1 MHERRISFPRFGG
14 QGRACFLASGL
25 LILGG
30 LLLLIFLPPQS
41 HLHAGQGAAAPAS
54 SLRIEP
60 AEITLHGP
68 GASHGLLI
76 SHLQPD
82 GRWVDVTAKAAL
94 TSSAPAIAAAGTGAR
109 IVAQADGQ
117 AMIEVQYAGLGGRVP
132 VKVAGSAGPRDISF
146 NQQVIPLLTRFGCNQ
161 GSCHG
166 KGVGQNGFRLSLR
179 GYAPEW
185 DHDWI
190 TREFMGRRIDRLN
203 PAASLL
209 LRKPAAQAPHEGGRA
224 LPAGGPGYETLRAWI
239 AADAPGPA
247 KDESPVVKLELLGGE
262 RKLAIGQTQPL
273 LVRAHMADGGVRD
286 VTWLSQF
293 FSNEPSVVSV
303 GEDGLV
309 TGVGQGEGVV
319 RVHFLEHVAVAG
331 FRLPRPQAPPAA
343 LYAKRLNVVD
353 EHVFEKLKSLGIPP
367 SGDCDD
373 AVFLRRASLDA
384 TGTLPTP
391 QRVRE
396 FMADARPD
404 KRARLIDELLASP
417 EYVDFWTQQF
427 SDLLQNRKERDHDVR
442 GAKGVRAMHGWLRRL
457 IAENRPWDQIT
468 RQVLT
473 ASGDTDAS
481 PQIGY
486 FVVTVG
492 ESGRAEESEVAAS
505 VAQAFLGT
513 RIGCAKCHNHP
524 LEKYT
529 QDDYYHFAAFFS
541 RMSFKRQEPG
551 KGATTLTSFSREEE
565 EHRKR
570 ITEMES
576 KLEAE
581 KKAAEGKS
589 GKEAEQATKKVADRT
604 RELDEA
610 RKRLAEFR
618 YKPPAVRQPRTG
630 RMMAAQPLDRKS
642 IRFEGGGDPR
652 QALADWITDPAND
665 SFSGNMVN
673 RLWRHYMGV
682 GLVEPV
688 DDLRASNPPTNREL
702 YDALRSEFVAGRYDL
717 KRIMRLIMNSR
728 AYQLSSATV
737 PGNEQDRRW
746 HSHYFARRMGAEPM
760 LDAISQASGVPD
772 KFAGYPVGTRAI
784 QLPDPSVG
792 SYFLGLF
799 GRSDRVTACACERN
813 GEVTLPQ
820 LLHLQNGSWIKEKLE
835 APEGRLAALLK
846 AGGAPEKMV
855 QEICL
860 ATVGRMPRPAEL
872 DAVKRALQAGDKV
885 DEVMIDLYWALL
897 NSREFVFN
905 H

>member
-1 MHERRISFPRFGG
+1 MHDRKIRFPHSGG
-14 QGRACFLASGL
+14 QGRACFIASLL

-30 LLLLIFLPPQS
+30 LLLFIPPQT
-41 HLHAGQGAAAPAS
+41 HLHAGQGAAAAKPAN

-60 AEITLHGP
+60 TQITLQGP

-82 GRWVDVTAKAAL
+82 GRWLDVTAKASI
-94 TSSAPAIAAAGTGAR
+94 TSSAPAIAAVGPAAR
-109 IVAQADGQ
+109 VASRGDGQ
-117 AMIEVQYAGLGGRVP
+117 AMLEVQYAGQSGRIP
-132 VKVAGSAGPRDISF
+132 VTVVSAAGPGEISF
-146 NQQVIPLLTRFGCNQ
+146 NQQIIPILTRFGCNQ

-190 TREFMGRRIDRLN
+190 TREFLGRRIDRLN

-209 LRKPAAQAPHEGGRA
+209 LRKPAGQAPHEGGRV
-224 LPAGGPGYETLRAWI
+224 LDAGGPAYELLRAWI

-262 RKLAIGQTQPL
+262 RTLAVGQKQRL
-273 LVRAHMADGGVRD
+273 LVRAHTAAGEVRD

-303 GEDGLV
+303 SEDGLV
-309 TGVGQGEGVV
+309 TGAGLGEGVV

-331 FRLPRPQAPPAA
+331 FRLPRPDASPAA
-343 LYAKRLNVVD
+343 LYARRLNVVD
-353 EHVFEKLKSLGIPP
+353 EHVFNKLQALGIPP

-373 AVFLRRASLDA
+373 AAFLRRASLDA

-391 QRVRE
+391 QRVRD
-396 FMADARPD
+396 FQADGRPD

-427 SDLLQNRKERDHDVR
+427 ADLLQNRKERDHDVR
-442 GAKGVRAMHGWLRRL
+442 GAKGVRAMHGWLRQR
-457 IAENRPWDQIT
+457 IADNRPWDEIT

-473 ASGDTDAS
+473 ATGDAGDN

-492 ESGRAEESEVAAS
+492 ESGRAEESEAAAS

-551 KGATTLTSFSREEE
+551 KGQTMLTSFSREEQD
-565 EHRKR
+565 HLKR
-570 ITEMES
+570 VTEMES
-576 KLEAE
+576 KVEAE
-581 KKAAEGKS
+581 KKAAAGKS
-589 GKEAEQATKKVADRT
+589 GKEAEQAAKKLADRD
-604 RELDEA
+604 RELAEA

-618 YKPPAVRQPRTG
+618 DKPPAVRQPRTG
-630 RMMAAQPLDRKS
+630 RMMDAQPLDRKAVH
-642 IRFEGGGDPR
+642 FQGGQDPR
-652 QALADWITDPAND
+652 QALAGWITDPSND
-665 SFSGNMVN
+665 YFSGNMVN

-688 DDLRASNPPTNREL
+688 DDLRASNPPSNREL
-702 YDALRSEFVAGRYDL
+702 YDALRKEFVAGRFDM

-728 AYQLSSATV
+728 AYQLSSATTAA
-737 PGNEQDRRW
+737 NELDRRW
-746 HSHYFARRMGAEPM
+746 HSHYFARRLSAEPM

-772 KFAGYPVGTRAI
+772 KFAGHPVGTRAI
-784 QLPDPSVG
+784 QLADPSVG

-820 LLHLQNGSWIKEKLE
+820 LLHLQNGSWIKDKLE
-835 APEGRLAALLK
+835 SADGRLATLLK
-846 AGGAPEKMV
+846 VGGEPDKMV

-860 ATVGRMPRPAEL
+860 ATVSRMPRPAEL
-872 DAVKRALQAGDKV
+872 QAVRQALEAGDKL
-885 DEVMIDLYWALL
+885 DEVMKDLYWALL